1 MPGLQER
8 IIAEQSA
15 RLDDAAASGEAA
27 MASKRQPGDK
37 PWMPAAEYGRSLRGF
52 SFNLL
57 VRDIAGAVAFEREVL
72 GAAVVYMDA
81 DFAVLRR
88 ELPGGAVE
96 WMLHADHTYGDHPL
110 LALTGDNA
118 LRGVGVELRLHGVD
132 PDAAAAAAHERDCTV
147 LQAPSDKPHGL
158 REAYIVDPDG
168 YVWVPDV
175 PIRK

>member
-1 MPGLQER
+1 MV
-8 IIAEQSA
+8 
-15 RLDDAAASGEAA
+15 
-27 MASKRQPGDK
+27 SKREPQQM
-37 PWMPAAEYGRSLRGF
+37 PWMPADEYGRSLGGF

-57 VRDIAGAVAFEREVL
+57 VRNVAKAIAFQREVL
-72 GAAVVYMDA
+72 GAVVVYSDA

-88 ELPGGAVE
+88 ALPGGTVE

-118 LRGVGVELRLHGVD
+118 LRGVGVELRLHGLD
-132 PDAAAAAAHERDCTV
+132 PDAAASAAHKLDYTV
-147 LQAPSDKPHGL
+147 LQAPADKPHGL

-175 PIRK
+175 PIGK

>member
-1 MPGLQER
+1 MV
-8 IIAEQSA
+8 
-15 RLDDAAASGEAA
+15 
-27 MASKRQPGDK
+27 SKREPQQK
-37 PWMPAAEYGRSLRGF
+37 PWMPADEYGRSLGGF

-57 VRDIAGAVAFEREVL
+57 VRNVAKAIAFQRGVL
-72 GAAVVYMDA
+72 GAVVVYSDA

-88 ELPGGAVE
+88 ALPGATVE

-118 LRGVGVELRLHGVD
+118 LRGVGVELRLHGLD
-132 PDAAAAAAHERDCTV
+132 PDAAASTAHKLDFTV
-147 LQAPSDKPHGL
+147 LQAPADKPHGL

>member
-1 MPGLQER
+1 MV
-8 IIAEQSA
+8 
-15 RLDDAAASGEAA
+15 
-27 MASKRQPGDK
+27 SKREPHQK
-37 PWMPAAEYGRSLRGF
+37 PWMPADEYGRSLSGF

-57 VRDIAGAVAFEREVL
+57 VRNVAKAIAFQREVL
-72 GAAVVYMDA
+72 GAAVAYCDS
-81 DFAVLRR
+81 DFAVLQRI
-88 ELPGGAVE
+88 LPGGTVE

-118 LRGVGVELRLHGVD
+118 LRGVGVELRLHGLD
-132 PDAAAAAAHERDCTV
+132 PDTAASTAHKLDYTV
-147 LQAPSDKPHGL
+147 LQAPADKPHGL

>member
-1 MPGLQER
+1 MV
-8 IIAEQSA
+8 
-15 RLDDAAASGEAA
+15 
-27 MASKRQPGDK
+27 SKRDPQQR
-37 PWMPAAEYGRSLRGF
+37 PWMSADDYGRSLQAF

-57 VRDIAGAVAFEREVL
+57 VRDVARAIAFQREVL
-72 GAAVVYMDA
+72 GAEVVYSDT

-88 ELPGGAVE
+88 ALPGGTTE

-110 LALTGDNA
+110 LGLTGDNA

-132 PDAAAAAAHERDCTV
+132 PDRAASVAHKLDYTV
-147 LQAPSDKPHGL
+147 LATPADKPHGL

-175 PIRK
+175 PLAKK